1 MTVSTHS
8 RSDWLS
14 LVLHGRTRVSCV
26 NADRQFLCPSTFISG
41 AFHTAVNKTATS
53 PCPAA
58 PQTLETPGKQRL
70 WSAHRLQESLPGARK
85 VYMQVSFCINTSSS
99 VQSLSPVRLFVT
111 PWTAARQ
118 ASLPI
123 TNTSEMWKA
132 VARLRAKSFPQHFP
146 VSSRTDT
153 APGSWVDWTAVLHNR
168 EKALGAD
175 PAVY

>member
-1 MTVSTHS
+1 MLLKSWEPPTWSSIGKQRTKWRFIHFMECSTEVKNNQ
-8 RSDWLS
+8 LEM
-14 LVLHGRTRVSCV
+14 
-26 NADRQFLCPSTFISG
+26 
-41 AFHTAVNKTATS
+41 
-53 PCPAA
+53 
-58 PQTLETPGKQRL
+58 TLETPGKQRL

-175 PAVY
+175 SAVY